1 MSPKPI
7 GSSVRDDGPW
17 EHRDISANGI
27 RFHIAEAG
35 SGPLIVLLHGFG
47 QYWRSWRYQIPG
59 LARAGFRVVAPDL
72 RGYGDTDKTPR
83 GYDAFTLADD
93 VAGLVRSLGERDAVL
108 VGHGYGGV
116 TAFNTAVM
124 KPDQVRGVVAIAA
137 PHPIRMA
144 KVRRPIRSDRYGR
157 LLSWASIPFYPERRL
172 AAANGAL
179 LERIVRSQSGP
190 VWKAS
195 RDFTETVARMRLAIR
210 IPGAARGA
218 VEHLRWVARSPLR
231 HDGHRHREALAR
243 PVTAPVL
250 HVVGDADRFT
260 PASSLADAREQCTG
274 WYTLSTVRGV
284 GHYPAEEAPRL
295 VTKLIADHATR
306 AQRP

>member
-1 MSPKPI
+1 
-7 GSSVRDDGPW
+7 
-17 EHRDISANGI
+17 
-27 RFHIAEAG
+27 
-35 SGPLIVLLHGFG
+35 LHGFG

-59 LARAGFRVVAPDL
+59 LAQAGFRVVAPDL
-72 RGYGDTDKTPR
+72 RGYGDSDKTQR

-93 VAGLVRSLGERDAVL
+93 VSGLVRCLGERDAVL

-116 TAFNTAVM
+116 TAFDTAVM
-124 KPDQVRGVVAIAA
+124 KPNQVRGVVAIAA

-144 KVRRPIRSDRYGR
+144 RIRRPVPSDRYGR
-157 LLSWASIPFYPERRL
+157 LLTWAATPAWPERHLL
-172 AAANGAL
+172 AGNAAL

-195 RDFTETVARMRLAIR
+195 NDFTETMAKMRQAIR

-231 HDGHRHREALAR
+231 TDGHRHREALAS
-243 PVTAPVL
+243 PITAPVL
-250 HVVGDADRFT
+250 HIVGDADRFT
-260 PASSLADAREQCTG
+260 PPTSLVDAREQCSG

-284 GHYPAEEAPRL
+284 GHYPAEEAPDL
-295 VTKLIADHATR
+295 LTKMIADLASR
-306 AQRP
+306 AQG

>member
-1 MSPKPI
+1 M
-7 GSSVRDDGPW
+7 
-17 EHRDISANGI
+17 
-27 RFHIAEAG
+27 
-35 SGPLIVLLHGFG
+35 
-47 QYWRSWRYQIPG
+47 
-59 LARAGFRVVAPDL
+59 
-72 RGYGDTDKTPR
+72 
-83 GYDAFTLADD
+83 
-93 VAGLVRSLGERDAVL
+93 L

-116 TAFNTAVM
+116 TAFDTAVM

-144 KVRRPIRSDRYGR
+144 KVRRPVRSDRYGR
-157 LLSWASIPFYPERRL
+157 LLPGRRSP
-172 AAANGAL
+172 AAPSGTWPAGNGAL

-195 RDFTETVARMRLAIR
+195 RDFNETMAKMRQAIR

-231 HDGHRHREALAR
+231 TDGHRHREALATA
-243 PVTAPVL
+243 VTAPVL

-260 PASSLADAREQCTG
+260 PASSLTDAREQCTG

-284 GHYPAEEAPRL
+284 GHYPAEEAPDL
-295 VTKLIADHATR
+295 VTKLIAGHAAR
-306 AQRP
+306 AQHP